1 MEMRMAIQC
10 GRLIAGILILLFVS
24 SSSVGTCGQSRSDED
39 RTIIIRMLDSKTG
52 KQIPTYSF
60 MVYFGESLKSA
71 KWGRPPDLWVHPD
84 KDGTGQVTLPR
95 SAAVLSVQAPD
106 GPDGWAYMKCDTVTN
121 FGHYREHWYSVAT
134 IVASGLVAPNH
145 CSRQGALAKP
155 GEFVFFVR
163 TMTDK
168 EKAKS

>member
-1 MEMRMAIQC
+1 V
-10 GRLIAGILILLFVS
+10 GAGVQKSTKRNGVWLLLLVWIFAMHGTS
-24 SSSVGTCGQSRSDED
+24 NAQTNRSVT
-39 RTIIIRMLDSKTG
+39 IRMLDSKTG

-95 SAAVLSVQAPD
+95 SAAVLSLQAPD
-106 GPDGWAYMKCDTVTN
+106 GPDGWAYMKCDTVTK
-121 FGHYREHWYSVAT
+121 FGHYREHWYPVAT
-134 IVASGLVAPNH
+134 IFASGIVAPNH
-145 CSRQGALAKP
+145 CSRQGAIAKP

-163 TMTDK
+163 EQNSWERMRD
-168 EKAKS
+168 